1 MKHLMYKNHFSLTI
15 EAGSYSKNYKS
26 SEIPGA
32 DPWML
37 LRAIETHSKALSKKI
52 QSQSIEPFICF
63 IILVIKNKI
72 NFTFI

>member
-26 SEIPGA
+26 SEISGA
-32 DPWML
+32 DPCVL
-37 LRAIETHSKALSKKI
+37 LRAIGNTQQSTELKKI

-63 IILVIKNKI
+63 IILALR
-72 NFTFI
+72 